1 MNLAD
6 DVARST
12 ESGLVPALLPPSAV
26 DAAHTNTNAR
36 PSRSAAPTS
45 TAASNVPSE
54 KYDGPNGG
62 AIAGGVISALVGLG
76 LLVAIVAILI
86 RRRNAQRRA
95 QRPTIRGPIAMRQSV
110 ASSLLGAFGGG
121 SNPPG
126 DFSSSPLAGAHLSHP
141 YAISTSTG
149 PNWVNR
155 LARASSWKRKAERLP
170 ETRRFYGVGEAA
182 EVAMPSQPPP
192 CVPLPSVPLE
202 ATREMEERW
211 RTVGPTLSLDRQL
224 PPPPPA
230 AAPPSTVQVYG
241 HAVSDFG
248 QEQDPDHSLSRLAGG
263 SSDDSY
269 VVIPYPRACVL
280 DGAQSPAWSAAAH
293 SLRNPFGS
301 ETPNGSV
308 SHESHDSHGSLG
320 SAEGAFIRQ
329 AHPIS
334 VFEES
339 PVRLEPP
346 SASSDA
352 APADAKPLPVRS
364 SSKRDLVSTHCAGPV
379 GAVSMSLVDG
389 PAGGLAR
396 QPSVVRPNAAS
407 TGTPSLA
414 PAHDAFA
421 LSSISDPSHQRGRP
435 QSSAAT
441 VVVVVEETAADDDGA
456 GHKRSSHRRKRSGEP
471 RSRSRSHSAEF
482 EEDRPNFFAARES
495 IPRYSTERD
504 PRRVPAAPG
513 GSAQLGET

>member
-6 DVARST
+6 DLKRST

-45 TAASNVPSE
+45 TAAASHMSSE
-54 KYDGPNGG
+54 KQDGAKGG
-62 AIAGGVISALVGLG
+62 VIAGGVVGALLSLG
-76 LLVAIVAILI
+76 LVVTIVAILV
-86 RRRNAQRRA
+86 RRRNAQRSAR
-95 QRPTIRGPIAMRQSV
+95 RPTIRGPIAMRQSV
-110 ASSLLGAFGGG
+110 ASSLFGAFGGG

-126 DFSSSPLAGAHLSHP
+126 GFNSSPLAGAHLSHP
-141 YAISTSTG
+141 YASSTSTG

-155 LARASSWKRKAERLP
+155 LARASSWKRNAERLP

-182 EVAMPSQPPP
+182 EVEMPSQPPS

-224 PPPPPA
+224 PPPP
-230 AAPPSTVQVYG
+230 APPSTVQIYG
-241 HAVSDFG
+241 QALSDFD
-248 QEQDPDHSLSRLAGG
+248 QEDPNHSFSRLADR
-263 SSDDSY
+263 SDDSY

-280 DGAQSPAWSAAAH
+280 DGAQSPAWSVAAH

-301 ETPNGSV
+301 SETNVSV
-308 SHESHDSHGSLG
+308 SHESHESHGSLG

-339 PVRLEPP
+339 PVRFEPP
-346 SASSDA
+346 SAGGDTA
-352 APADAKPLPVRS
+352 RAPATAPAPASAQPIPVRS
-364 SSKRDLVSTHCAGPV
+364 SSKRDLVSTHCAGPE
-379 GAVSMSLVDG
+379 GAVSMSVVDE

-396 QPSVVRPNAAS
+396 QPSIVRPNAAPPLTAS
-407 TGTPSLA
+407 DHEAPVSGRERQEPSPL
-414 PAHDAFA
+414 
-421 LSSISDPSHQRGRP
+421 RGRP
-435 QSSAAT
+435 QSSAAL
-441 VVVVVEETAADDDGA
+441 VEETAAGDGA
-456 GHKRSSHRRKRSGEP
+456 AHNHSHRRQRSGQP
-471 RSRSRSHSAEF
+471 RSRSRSHSAD

-504 PRRVPAAPG
+504 PRRVPTTPG
-513 GSAQLGET
+513 GSARFGERVP